1 MTVYSINDIE
11 ALTGVKAHTIRIW
24 EKRYNLINP
33 KRTETNIR
41 YYEDED
47 LKKLLN
53 IALLNRNGFKIS
65 VIAKMTPEEMMDKVA
80 TLTEVDIDYDDQIDT
95 LTLSMIELDENK
107 FNRII
112 DKHIQEKGF
121 ENTLFE
127 IVFPLL
133 DKVSGMWMSG
143 SFKRVH
149 EYFLSFMIRRKIVAA
164 IENIKD
170 EDCKSNGKR
179 VLIFLLNESIFGL
192 SFILAHF
199 LLRKRGFKVTNIGNS
214 VLPQDILDAANLCK
228 PDYLF
233 TFYDVQGTVKEFDS
247 MLNSLIGH
255 GIHIPV
261 LVAGAPVG
269 QIDENKY
276 ENVNYLGSLDQTL
289 TYFDFVSQVQE

>member
-11 ALTGVKAHTIRIW
+11 ALTGIKAHTLRIW
-24 EKRYNLINP
+24 EKRYGLITP

-41 YYEDED
+41 YYEDDD

-65 VIAKMTPEEMMDKVA
+65 AIAKMSPEEMLEEVA

-95 LTLSMIELDENK
+95 LTLSMIELDEDK

-112 DKHIQEKGF
+112 DKHIEERGF

-164 IENIKD
+164 IEEMKN
-170 EDCKSNGKR
+170 EDGPDNGKR
-179 VLIFLLNESIFGL
+179 VLIFLFNESIFGL

-199 LLRKRGFKVTNIGNS
+199 LLRRRGFKVTNIGNS

-228 PDYLF
+228 PDYIF
-233 TFYDVQGTVKEFDS
+233 TFYDVQGTAKEFDS

-255 GIHIPV
+255 GIRMPI
-261 LVAGAPVG
+261 LVAGAPMD
-269 QIDENKY
+269 QLDEKKY

-289 TYFDFVSQVQE
+289 AYFDFVSQVQE